1 MGYIR
6 GILVTS
12 PPCFPQRQ
20 LVASTCASQR
30 QAVFQ
35 RLAFCDLGHAGCCRS
50 GARRLCD
57 ELDNTTGLLDLAL
70 GVLGEVA
77 GADDEGNL
85 RDATL
90 AEDLAVAEG
99 QEVEDGGGLGGLV
112 GQVLLAL
119 LGGDEGPELL
129 DDVSVW
135 FQALEIFAKALRSH
149 SAASKTY
156 LVEVDDGLP
165 ELVLE
170 LVEVPHT
177 NLTEVTRV
185 VLVDVGTVVVLTTGH
200 TATTGR
206 LAVLAD
212 TTFTGRDMATVLAGL
227 GETGRHCGGIWRL
240 SSWVRSRR

>member
-1 MGYIR
+1 MGIMRYPCTLLPVFR
-6 GILVTS
+6 SASFSQARAPPNARLFPKSILSCVVVT
-12 PPCFPQRQ
+12 C
-20 LVASTCASQR
+20 
-30 QAVFQ
+30 
-35 RLAFCDLGHAGCCRS
+35 
-50 GARRLCD
+50 RLCD
-57 ELDNTTGLLDLAL
+57 ELDDTTGLLDLAL

-77 GADDEGNL
+77 GTDNDGDL

-99 QEVEDGGGLGGLV
+99 EEVEDGGGLGGLV

-129 DDVSVW
+129 CSLLVFDPGIGDFSQVSR
-135 FQALEIFAKALRSH
+135 FAC
-149 SAASKTY
+149 ASKTY

-206 LAVLAD
+206 LAVLAN
-212 TTFTGRDMATVLAGL
+212 TTFTGRDVAAVLAGL